1 MVGFL
6 EESEN
11 NRSMVRLMSF
21 FFAIATIASAFIT
34 LFESFVM
41 HAGPT
46 LGTYVKTDVTA
57 GIYIT
62 GLLATI
68 AVCPKV
74 LQKFME
80 IKKIA

>member
-1 MVGFL
+1 MIGFF
-6 EESEN
+6 EEDTNS
-11 NRSMVRLMSF
+11 RSMMRLMSF

-34 LFESFVM
+34 LYQSFQVRV
-41 HAGPT
+41 GPT
-46 LGTYVKTDVTA
+46 VGTYVKVDVTA

-62 GLLATI
+62 LLLATI
-68 AVCPKV
+68 AVCPKA